1 MFQSCPR
8 RPPLRPFQPAGGF
21 MKNDPFKQR
30 EKSFEEEFFAKQER
44 KLVDKLRETL
54 QVKQTRE
61 ELEQLTGIRDPK
73 VLDTLLAMNV
83 AKDTFAA
90 FALYPLVEIAWA
102 DGEVDEKERK
112 AFLAAAAEHGVTPG
126 MPAHA
131 ALEGFLKTKPSEDAR
146 KAWYLWAAEL
156 NRTLDAGE
164 RRKVREGLTGRARK
178 IAEATGGFLGLG
190 SKISANEQRV
200 LDAIEKAFPDR

>member
-1 MFQSCPR
+1 MSS
-8 RPPLRPFQPAGGF
+8 
-21 MKNDPFKQR
+21 DSFKQR
-30 EKSFEEEFFAKQER
+30 ERSFEEEFFAKQER

-54 QVKQTRE
+54 DKQQTRE
-61 ELEQLTGIRDPK
+61 ELEQLTGIKDSG
-73 VLDTLLAMNV
+73 VLDTLMAMNV

-102 DGEVDEKERK
+102 DGSVDEKERK
-112 AFLAAAAEHGVTPG
+112 AFLAAAAEHGLLPH

-146 KAWYLWAAEL
+146 KAWYAWATEL

-164 RRKVREGLTGRARK
+164 RRKVREGLIQRARAV
-178 IAEATGGFLGLG
+178 AEASGGILGLG
-190 SKISANEQRV
+190 NKVSSNEQRV
-200 LDAIEKAFPDR
+200 LDAIEKAFPDQ

>member
-1 MFQSCPR
+1 LKGNPSKRWEEGSMSS
-8 RPPLRPFQPAGGF
+8 
-21 MKNDPFKQR
+21 DPFKQR
-30 EKSFEEEFFAKQER
+30 EKSFEEEFFQKQER

-54 QVKQTRE
+54 QQKQTRE
-61 ELEQLTGIRDPK
+61 ELAEVTGIQDPS
-73 VLDTLLAMNV
+73 VLDTLMAMNL

-112 AFLAAAAEHGVTPG
+112 AFLAAAAEHGLAPG

-146 KAWYLWAAEL
+146 KAWYAWAAEL
-156 NRTLDAGE
+156 NAKLDAGE
-164 RRKVREGLTGRARK
+164 RRKVREGLIRRARAV
-178 IAEATGGFLGLG
+178 AEASGGILGLG
-190 SKISANEQRV
+190 NKISSNEQRV
-200 LDAIEKAFPDR
+200 LDAVEKAFPDR

>member
-1 MFQSCPR
+1 MSSD
-8 RPPLRPFQPAGGF
+8 A
-21 MKNDPFKQR
+21 FKQR

-44 KLVDKLRETL
+44 KLIDKLRKTL
-54 QVKQTRE
+54 EVQHTRE
-61 ELEQLTGIRDPK
+61 ELEQLTGVKDPAA
-73 VLDTLLAMNV
+73 LDTLMAMNI

-102 DGEVDEKERK
+102 DGSVDEKERK
-112 AFLAAAAEHGVTPG
+112 AFLAAAAEHGLAPG

-156 NRTLDAGE
+156 NSTLDAGE
-164 RRKVREGLTGRARK
+164 RRKVREGMIQRARA
-178 IAEATGGFLGLG
+178 IAEASGGFLGLG
-190 SKISANEQRV
+190 NRVSANEQRV
-200 LDAIEKAFPDR
+200 LDALEKAFPDR

>member
-1 MFQSCPR
+1 MSSD
-8 RPPLRPFQPAGGF
+8 A
-21 MKNDPFKQR
+21 FKQR
-30 EKSFEEEFFAKQER
+30 EKSFEAEFFQKQER
-44 KLVDKLRETL
+44 KLIDKLRETL
-54 QVKQTRE
+54 QQKQTRE

-73 VLDTLLAMNV
+73 VLDTLIAMNV

-112 AFLAAAAEHGVTPG
+112 AFLTAAAEHGLAPG

-146 KAWYLWAAEL
+146 KAWYAWATEL
-156 NRTLDAGE
+156 NATLDAGE
-164 RRKVREGLTGRARK
+164 RRKVREGLIKRARAV
-178 IAEATGGFLGLG
+178 AEASGGILGLG
-190 SKISANEQRV
+190 NKVSSNEQRV
-200 LDAIEKAFPDR
+200 LDALEKAFPER

>member
-1 MFQSCPR
+1 MSSD
-8 RPPLRPFQPAGGF
+8 A
-21 MKNDPFKQR
+21 FKQR

-54 QVKQTRE
+54 QQKHTRE
-61 ELEQLTGIRDPK
+61 ELEQLTGIHDAK
-73 VLDTLLAMNV
+73 VLDTLIAMNL

-112 AFLAAAAEHGVTPG
+112 AFLAAAAEHGLAPG

-146 KAWYLWAAEL
+146 KAWQAWATEL
-156 NRTLDAGE
+156 NRTLDAAE
-164 RRKVREGLTGRARK
+164 RRKVREGLSQRARRV
-178 IAEATGGFLGLG
+178 AEATGGFLGLG
-190 SKISANEQRV
+190 NKISANEQRV
-200 LDAIEKAFPDR
+200 LDAIDKAFSDQ